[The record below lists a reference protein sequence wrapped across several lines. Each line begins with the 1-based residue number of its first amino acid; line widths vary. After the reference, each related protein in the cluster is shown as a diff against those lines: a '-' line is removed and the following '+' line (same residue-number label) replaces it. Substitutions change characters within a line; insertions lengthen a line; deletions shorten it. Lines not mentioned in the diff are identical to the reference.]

1 MTTTFIDD
9 DFFRNTLFFK
19 LTLQPIAL
27 ACLDFFVNS
36 GTTRD
41 VKNKDKDKGLCQ
53 TDADH

>member
-41 VKNKDKDKGLCQ
+41 VKNKD
-53 TDADH
+53 